1 MNPEPSIGDTLVQ
14 AGATIALLNVLGAY
28 LKHSPIPNRFIP
40 AILPVAGAVAECVFK
55 GAWSPV
61 NVLNGVVAGMAAVG
75 AHQLV
80 KRKKTPPQ

>member
-1 MNPEPSIGDTLVQ
+1 MNPEPTVGDALVQ
-14 AGATIALLNVLGAY
+14 TGATVALLNILGAY
-28 LKHSPIPNRFIP
+28 LKQSPCPNRFIP

-61 NVLNGVVAGMAAVG
+61 NVLNGVVLGMASVG

-80 KRKKTPPQ
+80 QRTKKPPQ